1 MQLTDVTR
9 YFPSGIA
16 FGEAFINRD
25 KERSALKKNILANR
39 HMLLMAPRRYGKTS
53 LIHQVASEIE
63 ISFGMVDLL
72 AVYSDD
78 SVLDMLY
85 DKIGKLLIEL
95 LPPLQQAKEKV
106 LQIFSSM
113 KPEFTV
119 SALGQKLVFH
129 SPDNPAQTIT
139 DLLLK
144 LDETAVHFKKR
155 AILFMDE
162 MQQLSFLKNAHSIEA
177 SIRHAVERS
186 RNITYCF
193 SGSSRHLLKK
203 MFGDKERPLYR
214 LCHTLEIGRID
225 STHYQQ
231 YLDNCALKRWS
242 KSLSTQTFAKIM
254 QLTQEHPFY
263 VNALCQSLWME
274 TTFPDETQ
282 VKQVWQEYI
291 QSNRHIISDDI
302 IELSLNQKKIL
313 SKLAKNPTKELYS
326 ADFLSSVKLTQSS
339 VHKAV
344 ETLLEK
350 DLIYNL
356 DGCYKVLDPAIE
368 YYIQHIA

>member
-1 MQLTDVTR
+1 MQLADITH
-9 YFPSGIA
+9 YFPSGVA

-25 KERSALKKNILANR
+25 EERSSLKKNVLATR
-39 HMLLMAPRRYGKTS
+39 HILLMAPRRYGKTS

-63 ISFGMVDLL
+63 IPFSMVDLL
-72 AVYSDD
+72 AAYSDD
-78 SVLDMLY
+78 SVLEMLY
-85 DKIGKLLIEL
+85 DKVGKLLIEL

-113 KPEFTV
+113 KPELTV
-119 SALGQKLVFH
+119 SAFGQKVVFH
-129 SPDNPAQTIT
+129 SPNNPSQSIT

-144 LDETAVHFKKR
+144 LDETAIHFKKK
-155 AILFMDE
+155 AILFIDE
-162 MQQLSFLKNAHSIEA
+162 MQQLSFLKNSHSIEA

-214 LCHTLEIGRID
+214 LCHTVEIGRID
-225 STHYQQ
+225 SEHYQR
-231 YLDNCALKRWS
+231 YLQQCALKRWA
-242 KSLSTQTFAKIM
+242 KTLSDNAFCKIM

-274 TTFPDETQ
+274 ETIPDEAQ
-282 VKQVWQEYI
+282 VEHQWKGYI
-291 QSNRHIISDDI
+291 QSNRYIISDDI
-302 IELSLNQKKIL
+302 IELSLNQKKVL
-313 SKLAKNPTKELYS
+313 STLAKNPTKELYS
-326 ADFLSSVKLTQSS
+326 AEFLSHIKLTQSS

-344 ETLLEK
+344 EALMEK
-350 DLIYNL
+350 DLIYCIE
-356 DGCYKVLDPAIE
+356 GYYRVLDPAIE
-368 YYIQHIA
+368 YYIQNIA